1 MRLAARRDFF
11 PWEAHNYSAMAFFLA
26 REHFQGARMAGVM
39 MAIACLA
46 LAISTP
52 ISLATE
58 FHRFEHNGRVIEY
71 VLILPAHFNKT
82 TPYPVLL
89 ALPPGD
95 QSRELVEDGLR
106 LYWEPQ
112 AKKRG
117 WVVISPAAP
126 KGETFYSGAET
137 ELQALL
143 EEISKSVIFEG
154 GKVHLAGFSN
164 GGRSAY
170 RMATTYPELILSLTV
185 LPGAPPDERAA
196 RALDH
201 LRGIPVAAFA
211 GGDDAEWV
219 RASRETKKELDRL
232 GIENTLE
239 VIPGEGHVMRLEP
252 AKLFDLLDKRRRKN

>member
-1 MRLAARRDFF
+1 
-11 PWEAHNYSAMAFFLA
+11 MAS
-26 REHFQGARMAGVM
+26 V
-39 MAIACLA
+39 MAIAFLA
-46 LAISTP
+46 LTISAPT
-52 ISLATE
+52 SSATE
-58 FHRFEHNGRVIEY
+58 FHQFAHNGKVIEY
-71 VLILPAHFNKT
+71 ALILPAHFDKNV
-82 TPYPVLL
+82 PYAVLL

-95 QSRELVEDGLR
+95 QSKELVEDGLR

-137 ELQALL
+137 ELPALL

-154 GKVHLAGFSN
+154 GKVHVAGLSN
-164 GGRSAY
+164 GGKSAY
-170 RMATTYPELILSLTV
+170 RVATTYPELILSLTV

-201 LRGIPVAAFA
+201 LKGIPVAAFA
-211 GGDDAEWV
+211 GGDDAEWA

>member
-1 MRLAARRDFF
+1 MM
-11 PWEAHNYSAMAFFLA
+11 SVVFLA
-26 REHFQGARMAGVM
+26 LLFFAPKSP
-39 MAIACLA
+39 AI
-46 LAISTP
+46 
-52 ISLATE
+52 E

-71 VLILPAHFNKT
+71 ALILPAHFDKNV
-82 TPYPVLL
+82 PYPVLL

-95 QSRELVEDGLR
+95 QSKELVEDGLR

-126 KGETFYSGAET
+126 RGETFYSGAET
-137 ELQALL
+137 ELPALL
-143 EEISKSVIFEG
+143 EEISKSVVFEE

-170 RMATTYPELILSLTV
+170 RVATTYPELILSLTV

-239 VIPGEGHVMRLEP
+239 VIPGGGHVMRLEP
-252 AKLFDLLDKRRRKN
+252 VKLFDLLDKRRRKNKPAN